1 MKVHHIVID
10 DTNPEHLALS
20 ICRTGKI
27 NRVRLGDNAYT
38 TYGTIG
44 IDAHD
49 YAALFH
55 YGIVEA
61 LNRLP
66 FISETGNGLDSWD
79 EAFLSNSSIWGM
91 LNILET
97 CASTI
102 DTEAKER
109 ILLGW
114 QDQPV
119 GVAYLRDIDPA
130 KFLTFLGELGTF
142 LEESAAEGYDLEFL
156 L

>member
-38 TYGTIG
+38 TYGTIEV
-44 IDAHD
+44 DAHD

-79 EAFLSNSSIWGM
+79 EAFLSNNSIQGM
-91 LNILET
+91 RNILET
-97 CASTI
+97 SSSTI
-102 DTEAKER
+102 DPEAKER

-130 KFLTFLGELGTF
+130 KFLSFLGELGTF

>member
-1 MKVHHIVID
+1 MKVHHILID

-27 NRVRLGDNAYT
+27 NRVKLDDSSYH
-38 TYGTIG
+38 TYGTLEIG
-44 IDAHD
+44 AHD

-55 YGIVEA
+55 YGITEA
-61 LNRLP
+61 LNRLS
-66 FISETGNGLDSWD
+66 FISESGNGLDSWD
-79 EAFLSNSSIWGM
+79 EAFLHNNSLSTMQQVI
-91 LNILET
+91 ET
-97 CASTI
+97 CASAI
-102 DTEAKER
+102 NPEAGER

-119 GVAYLRDIDPA
+119 GIAYLRDINPA
-130 KFLTFLGELGTF
+130 GFLSF
-142 LEESAAEGYDLEFL
+142 LESLRKFAGESAREGFDLEFL